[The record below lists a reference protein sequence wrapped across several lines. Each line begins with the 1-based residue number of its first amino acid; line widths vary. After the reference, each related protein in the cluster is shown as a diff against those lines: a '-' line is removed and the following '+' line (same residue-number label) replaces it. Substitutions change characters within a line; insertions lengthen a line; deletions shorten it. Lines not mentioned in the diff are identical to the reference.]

1 MELSHVLFHFISA
14 AVHCNFFPESALQ
27 NAWFIHDGGSSRIDQ
42 LCENEHLPQWLP
54 SFNMDSISRSSIWST
69 GALQNTRSATENR
82 GRRMSLWLSPETPLS
97 VKDISVT
104 EELRKCW
111 PKKIQNQN
119 TRCRDEFR
127 YSGSSFLTVLKV
139 VLIKP
144 SWQMFLE
151 VLVRHEKSSWLIEAM

>member
-14 AVHCNFFPESALQ
+14 AVHCNFFPESASQ
-27 NAWFIHDGGSSRIDQ
+27 NAWFIHYGGSRSIDQ

-54 SFNMDSISRSSIWST
+54 SFNVDNISRSSIWST
-69 GALQNTRSATENR
+69 GALENTRSAPENR
-82 GRRMSLWLSPETPLS
+82 GRMSLWLPQETPLR
-97 VKDISVT
+97 VKDISVA
-104 EELRKCW
+104 EELQKCW
-111 PKKIQNQN
+111 LKKRQNQN
-119 TRCRDEFR
+119 TRCRDEFAAQAAPF
-127 YSGSSFLTVLKV
+127 STVLKV